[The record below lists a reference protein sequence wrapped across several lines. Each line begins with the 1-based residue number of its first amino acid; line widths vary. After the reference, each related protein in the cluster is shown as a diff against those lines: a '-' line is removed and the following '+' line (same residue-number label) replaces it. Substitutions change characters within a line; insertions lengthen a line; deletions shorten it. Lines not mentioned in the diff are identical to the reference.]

1 MADEEQLFDII
12 IPSGIPQKIILDISK
27 KFDVE
32 VVDRREK
39 IKFANMEGDEHDV
52 LAFRGKLEVMQN
64 IEKYMRD
71 QLNAYVAEKSPDH
84 RQIFLESFLFTWV
97 TLIRI

>member
-12 IPSGIPQKIILDISK
+12 IPPGVPQKIILDISK

-39 IKFANMEGDEHDV
+39 IKFANMEGDERDL

-64 IEKYMRD
+64 VEKYMRE
-71 QLNAYVAEKSPDH
+71 QLNAYVAEK
-84 RQIFLESFLFTWV
+84 Q
-97 TLIRI
+97 